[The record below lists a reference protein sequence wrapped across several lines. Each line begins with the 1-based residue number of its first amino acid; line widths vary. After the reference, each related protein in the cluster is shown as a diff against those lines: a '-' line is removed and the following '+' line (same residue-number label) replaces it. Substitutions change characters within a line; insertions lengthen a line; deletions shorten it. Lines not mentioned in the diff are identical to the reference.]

1 MEELISD
8 EILGTLKYYNNAWC
22 RRMDAPLFNSK
33 GNLILVV
40 QDDDKEGVLDVQ
52 RNAYNKYLQNANT
65 YKSSVP
71 QLIMNYYNWFFQEI
85 EKKVTMDE
93 EHHKDN
99 ITEELLYDMM
109 SIWYLFICRDGS
121 FGYAFGCCWDKDNG
135 LAVLLS
141 ESEPRVISRTQL
153 ENLHKLNDPLLGL
166 LVHNGDKSW
175 TGLKQ
180 HHFFGELENL
190 EIELEGGIE
199 EGITSAQQKAY
210 MEYLQKENEYFRE
223 FSKMM
228 LTAYVGDPQQV
239 EAMLA
244 IGPKIN
250 VQTALPKTLYI
261 DKKGNYGWICYT
273 AWNKS
278 KIGVLLSEKKIH
290 LLQSYQLKE
299 YDKQEKMIDEVCGL
313 LFRGYAGWEKIEVVR
328 LAGSVYTMPVTIR
341 TYDDPVSDKQRE
353 SYKKF
358 LKLNATQ
365 WEEIKD
371 ITLDYYLEGYDNFM
385 EYIDIPDY
393 LKRENVNR
401 ENVVKGLLEFT
412 ELFIKTNGRIAWLCE
427 CPTTDDGLAFEF
439 TNGEIDLISQ
449 IDII

>member
-1 MEELISD
+1 MEDKILGEVEFNNKGSWRKLLNKTLFGSD
-8 EILGTLKYYNNAWC
+8 EPIKLL
-22 RRMDAPLFNSK
+22 
-33 GNLILVV
+33 V
-40 QDDDKEGVLDVQ
+40 QDENQEGILDVQ
-52 RNAYNKYLQNANT
+52 RKSYQTYMENEERYIKDVPRYLLD
-65 YKSSVP
+65 YYRW
-71 QLIMNYYNWFFQEI
+71 NYEEI
-85 EKKVTMDE
+85 SKVLKLE
-93 EHHKDN
+93 EDKQKDT
-99 ITEELLYDMM
+99 ITENVLFRMCKVFF
-109 SIWYLFICRDGS
+109 LFICRDGS
-121 FGYAFGCCWDKDNG
+121 YGWIFGSSWSKIAF
-135 LAVLLS
+135 AVLLS
-141 ESEPRVISRTQL
+141 EPEPRVLKTREEL
-153 ENLHKLNDPLLGL
+153 RYLHKLNDPTIGL
-166 LVHNGDKSW
+166 LVHNGGKIW

-190 EIELEGGIE
+190 EIELEGGID
-199 EGITSAQQKAY
+199 EGITSAQRKAY
-210 MEYLQKENEYFRE
+210 SEYLQKEEEYFRE

-228 LTAYVGDPQQV
+228 LTAYVGDPKKA

-299 YDKQEKMIDEVCGL
+299 YDKQEKTIDEVCGL

-358 LKLNATQ
+358 LKLNTTQ

-393 LKRENVNR
+393 LKRENVDR

>member
-1 MEELISD
+1 MED
-8 EILGTLKYYNNAWC
+8 EILGDVEFNNKGSWRKLLNKTLFGSDEPIK
-22 RRMDAPLFNSK
+22 L
-33 GNLILVV
+33 LV
-40 QDDDKEGVLDVQ
+40 QDENQEGILDVQ
-52 RNAYNKYLQNANT
+52 RKSYQTYMENEERYIKDVPRYLLD
-65 YKSSVP
+65 YYRW
-71 QLIMNYYNWFFQEI
+71 NYEEI
-85 EKKVTMDE
+85 SKVLKLE
-93 EHHKDN
+93 EDKQKDT
-99 ITEELLYDMM
+99 ITENVLFRMCKVFF
-109 SIWYLFICRDGS
+109 LFICRDGS
-121 FGYAFGCCWDKDNG
+121 YGWIFGSSWSKIAF
-135 LAVLLS
+135 AVLLS
-141 ESEPRVISRTQL
+141 EPEPRVLKTREEL
-153 ENLHKLNDPLLGL
+153 RYLHKLNDPTIGL
-166 LVHNGDKSW
+166 LVHNGGKIW

-199 EGITSAQQKAY
+199 EGITSAQRKAY
-210 MEYLQKENEYFRE
+210 SEYLQKENEYFRE

-299 YDKQEKMIDEVCGL
+299 YDKQEKTIDEVCGL

>member
-1 MEELISD
+1 MEDKILGEVEFNNKGSWRKLLNKTLFGSD
-8 EILGTLKYYNNAWC
+8 EPIKLL
-22 RRMDAPLFNSK
+22 
-33 GNLILVV
+33 V
-40 QDDDKEGVLDVQ
+40 QDENQEGILDVQ
-52 RNAYNKYLQNANT
+52 RKSYQTYMENEERYIKDVPRYLLD
-65 YKSSVP
+65 YYRW
-71 QLIMNYYNWFFQEI
+71 NYEEI
-85 EKKVTMDE
+85 SKVLKLE
-93 EHHKDN
+93 EDKQKDT
-99 ITEELLYDMM
+99 ITENVLFRMCKVFF
-109 SIWYLFICRDGS
+109 LFICRDGS
-121 FGYAFGCCWDKDNG
+121 YGWIFGSSWSKIAF
-135 LAVLLS
+135 AVLLS
-141 ESEPRVISRTQL
+141 EPEPRVLKTREEL
-153 ENLHKLNDPLLGL
+153 RYLHKLNDPTIGL
-166 LVHNGDKSW
+166 LVHNGGKIW

-190 EIELEGGIE
+190 EIELEGGID
-199 EGITSAQQKAY
+199 EGITPAQRKAY
-210 MEYLQKENEYFRE
+210 SEYLQKEEEYFRE

-228 LTAYVGDPQQV
+228 LTAYVGDPKKA

-299 YDKQEKMIDEVCGL
+299 YDKQEKTIDEVCGL

-358 LKLNATQ
+358 LKLNTTQ

-393 LKRENVNR
+393 LKRENVDR

>member
-1 MEELISD
+1 MED
-8 EILGTLKYYNNAWC
+8 KILGEVEFNNKGSWRKLLNKTLFGSYEPIK
-22 RRMDAPLFNSK
+22 L
-33 GNLILVV
+33 LV
-40 QDDDKEGVLDVQ
+40 QDENQEGILDVQ
-52 RNAYNKYLQNANT
+52 RKSYQTYMENEERYIKDVPRYLLD
-65 YKSSVP
+65 YYRW
-71 QLIMNYYNWFFQEI
+71 NYEEI
-85 EKKVTMDE
+85 SKVLKLE
-93 EHHKDN
+93 EDKQKDT
-99 ITEELLYDMM
+99 ITENVLFRMCKVFF
-109 SIWYLFICRDGS
+109 LFICRDGS
-121 FGYAFGCCWDKDNG
+121 YGWIFGSSWSKIAF
-135 LAVLLS
+135 AVLLS
-141 ESEPRVISRTQL
+141 EPEPRVLKTREEL
-153 ENLHKLNDPLLGL
+153 RYLHKLNDPTIGL

-228 LTAYVGDPQQV
+228 LTAYVGDPQQA

-299 YDKQEKMIDEVCGL
+299 YDKQEKTIDEVCGL

>member
-1 MEELISD
+1 MEDKILGEVEFNNKGSWRKLLNKTLFGSD
-8 EILGTLKYYNNAWC
+8 EPIKLL
-22 RRMDAPLFNSK
+22 
-33 GNLILVV
+33 V
-40 QDDDKEGVLDVQ
+40 QDENQEGILDVQ
-52 RNAYNKYLQNANT
+52 RKSYQTYMENEERYIKDVPRYLLD
-65 YKSSVP
+65 YYRW
-71 QLIMNYYNWFFQEI
+71 NYEEI
-85 EKKVTMDE
+85 SKVLKLE
-93 EHHKDN
+93 EDKQKDT
-99 ITEELLYDMM
+99 ITENVLFRMCKVFF
-109 SIWYLFICRDGS
+109 LFICRDGS
-121 FGYAFGCCWDKDNG
+121 YGWIFGSSWSKIAF
-135 LAVLLS
+135 AVLLS
-141 ESEPRVISRTQL
+141 EPEPRVLKTREEL
-153 ENLHKLNDPLLGL
+153 RYLHKLNDPTIGL
-166 LVHNGDKSW
+166 LVHNGGKIW

-190 EIELEGGIE
+190 EIELEGGID
-199 EGITSAQQKAY
+199 EGITSAQRKAY
-210 MEYLQKENEYFRE
+210 SEYLQKEEEYFRE

-228 LTAYVGDPQQV
+228 LTAYVGDPKKA

-299 YDKQEKMIDEVCGL
+299 YDKQEKTIDEVCGL

-358 LKLNATQ
+358 LKLNTTQ

-385 EYIDIPDY
+385 EYIDIPDC
-393 LKRENVNR
+393 LKRENVDR

>member
-1 MEELISD
+1 MEDKILGEVEFNNKGSWRKLLNKTLFGSD
-8 EILGTLKYYNNAWC
+8 EPIKLL
-22 RRMDAPLFNSK
+22 
-33 GNLILVV
+33 V
-40 QDDDKEGVLDVQ
+40 QDENQEGILDVQ
-52 RNAYNKYLQNANT
+52 RKSYQTYMENEERYIKDVPRYLLD
-65 YKSSVP
+65 YYRW
-71 QLIMNYYNWFFQEI
+71 NYEEI
-85 EKKVTMDE
+85 SKVLKLE
-93 EHHKDN
+93 EDKQKDT
-99 ITEELLYDMM
+99 ITENVLFRMCKVFF
-109 SIWYLFICRDGS
+109 LFICRDGS
-121 FGYAFGCCWDKDNG
+121 YGWIFGSSWSKIAF
-135 LAVLLS
+135 AVLLS
-141 ESEPRVISRTQL
+141 EPEPRVLKTREEL
-153 ENLHKLNDPLLGL
+153 RYLHKLNDPTIGL
-166 LVHNGDKSW
+166 LVHNGGKIW

-190 EIELEGGIE
+190 EIELEGGID
-199 EGITSAQQKAY
+199 EGITSAQRKAY
-210 MEYLQKENEYFRE
+210 SEYLQKEEEYFRE

-228 LTAYVGDPQQV
+228 LTAYVGDPKKA

-299 YDKQEKMIDEVCGL
+299 YDKQEKTIDEVCGL

-358 LKLNATQ
+358 LKLNTTQ

-393 LKRENVNR
+393 LKRENVDR

-439 TNGEIDLISQ
+439 TDGKIKLIPQPEII
-449 IDII
+449 